1 MPCSASRGTG
11 NVGAWRGVLSSIAKF
26 TAPNVAGKLVCAGT
40 APAARLRVQPVVP
53 RPRIVGRVAAG
64 AHLRARRARSHVLVV
79 GLRFLRTEPHEVTS
93 RRLHGMSNRL
103 KNICVLKRS
112 PRAPLLPAAFAVTSR
127 LAGHQHER
135 KPCLV
140 QC

>member
-1 MPCSASRGTG
+1 MCRLFCLRHVHATRKKRLTLAHALYCESRHRQRGG
-11 NVGAWRGVLSSIAKF
+11 LNGVLSRIAKF

-79 GLRFLRTEPHEVTS
+79 GLRFLRTEPHEVIS

-103 KNICVLKRS
+103 KKSVS
-112 PRAPLLPAAFAVTSR
+112 
-127 LAGHQHER
+127 
-135 KPCLV
+135 
-140 QC
+140 